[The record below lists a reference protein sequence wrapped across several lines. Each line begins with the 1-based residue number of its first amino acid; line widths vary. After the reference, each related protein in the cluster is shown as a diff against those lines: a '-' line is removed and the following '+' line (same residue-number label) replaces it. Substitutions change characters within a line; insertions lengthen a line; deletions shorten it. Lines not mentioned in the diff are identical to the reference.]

1 MKEHDQKP
9 LNAETPH
16 HPQKTPEPIVD
27 RTARIRHYETL
38 LNEADEALSAYEQSL
53 EDFSAAQKKLRALND
68 YYGSPAWWE
77 DFNAS
82 EAGQLPPGLRCGV
95 LSEDGIYNLLERNRE
110 LLEQSREA
118 LAPLDGPKAP

>member
-9 LNAETPH
+9 LNAEIPDTPQEE
-16 HPQKTPEPIVD
+16 PQPIVD
-27 RTARIRHYETL
+27 QTARIRHYETL

-53 EDFSAAQKKLRALND
+53 AGYAAAQKKLRALND

-110 LLEQSREA
+110 LLEQCREA